1 MGSTDEFADIHHHLQ
16 LSLVGALEEVLR
28 RGTDRP
34 LAQETLERLLDFTEV
49 HFRSEELLMR
59 LRRYP
64 HAEAHAAAHAA
75 FLELARPIRHSFA
88 SGEASASLAAV
99 GRIREWLQ
107 GHIGSLDREL
117 GAWQAGSSAPPPGP

>member
-1 MGSTDEFADIHHHLQ
+1 MGESRVVDERSESSNEFVDTHHLLQ

-34 LAQETLERLLDFTEV
+34 LAQETLDRLLGFTEV

-75 FLELARPIRHSFA
+75 FRELARAVRGSFA
-88 SGEASASLAAV
+88 AGEASASLAAV

-107 GHIGSLDREL
+107 GHIGSLDREFS
-117 GAWQAGSSAPPPGP
+117 AW